1 MGTSMFRHAALAAT
15 GVAAI
20 FAATAARGQD
30 PVKIGFIT
38 ELTGPWSFTG
48 ASCVAEYDVPA
59 DAWYFHANRAPLM
72 PFSVLLEIASHP
84 HGWSAISRSG
94 AISLMRACR
103 TPGVSAN

>member
-20 FAATAARGQD
+20 FAATAAHGQD

-48 ASCVAEYDVPA
+48 ASCVAGLKLAEAQLNPPGK
-59 DAWYFHANRAPLM
+59 RR
-72 PFSVLLEIASHP
+72 
-84 HGWSAISRSG
+84 IS
-94 AISLMRACR
+94 I
-103 TPGVSAN
+103 